1 MTTLA
6 ALRSELEQ
14 LEDCI
19 RELRYERSRITLDLE
34 RCLKEAD
41 RIKRHLRAAVRSEE
55 EGAA

>member
-34 RCLKEAD
+34 R
-41 RIKRHLRAAVRSEE
+41 
-55 EGAA
+55 